1 MFPGTAVMYWLG
13 TQGLHRLR
21 ATMLARQGEAF
32 SMRAFH
38 DRVLS
43 YGAIPVMLISKLML
57 AEEATA

>member
-13 TQGLHRLR
+13 TRGLHRLR
-21 ATMLARQGEAF
+21 ASMRVRQGDAF

-43 YGAIPVMLISKLML
+43 SGAIPVMLIAKLML
-57 AEEATA
+57 GDEATS